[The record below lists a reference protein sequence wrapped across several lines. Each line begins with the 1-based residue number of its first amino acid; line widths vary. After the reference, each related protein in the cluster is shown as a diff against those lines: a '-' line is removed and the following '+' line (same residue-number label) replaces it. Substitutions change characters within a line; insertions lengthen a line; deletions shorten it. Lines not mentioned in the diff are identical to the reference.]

1 MDKIEKKERR
11 ASGMWGIVM
20 TENQKPKKTKKK
32 KHLAFDI
39 VLEVFA
45 LFITTT

>member
-1 MDKIEKKERR
+1 MDKMEKK
-11 ASGMWGIVM
+11 GIRHVG
-20 TENQKPKKTKKK
+20 NSDDSKPKAKK

-45 LFITTT
+45 LFITTTYS

>member
-20 TENQKPKKTKKK
+20 TENQKPKKKET
-32 KHLAFDI
+32 FGI
-39 VLEVFA
+39 
-45 LFITTT
+45 

>member
-1 MDKIEKKERR
+1 MDKIEKKGRR

-20 TENQKPKKTKKK
+20 TENQKPKK

-45 LFITTT
+45 LFITTTYS

>member
-20 TENQKPKKTKKK
+20 TENQKPKKKNK